1 MAKNVAQRGEIQ
13 SFQWLLSEAV
23 ESITHRGINLIAED
37 PKRFMQMHELP
48 FSAYIP
54 DLVEDLRTPLYA
66 KVLGAAKNLFGV
78 KAEEA
83 NPKQLKTLRGLFRQ
97 CIDNTAAAN
106 HFPSPIDGHAC
117 RTARIAVMIGKELGL
132 SKPELCELFWG
143 GLLHD
148 VGKLFTNEL
157 EAVLESQRIEYDMI
171 LPLVRTHAS
180 LGGLLLDSVNP
191 LFPIGMICA
200 YQHQESV
207 DGTGYQGL
215 RYEQITIEGRMV
227 GLADGYDATVTRS
240 AWSASQVRDECC
252 QQYTRAG
259 HPEDAALLAFLR
271 VVDRFH
277 AHWYPCQGNT
287 FAEEKGQSG

>member
-1 MAKNVAQRGEIQ
+1 MAKNVEHREDIQ
-13 SFQWLLSEAV
+13 NFQWLLSEAV
-23 ESITHRGINLIAED
+23 KSITHRGINLIAED

-48 FSAYIP
+48 FTCYIP
-54 DLVEDLRTPLYA
+54 ELVEDLRTPLYA
-66 KVLGAAKNLFGV
+66 KTLGAAKNLFGV
-78 KAEEA
+78 KAREA

-97 CIDNTAAAN
+97 CIDNTATVN

-132 SKPELCELFWG
+132 SKPELYELFWG

-157 EAVLESQRIEYDMI
+157 EAVLEAQRIEYDMI

-215 RYEQITIEGRMV
+215 RYEQITTEGRIV

-240 AWSASQVRDECC
+240 AWNVSQVRDECC

-259 HPEDAALLAFLR
+259 HPDDAVLLAFLR
-271 VVDRFH
+271 TVERFH
-277 AHWYPCQGNT
+277 TRWYLCQQNN
-287 FAEEKGQSG
+287 FVEEKKQSG